1 MQRRDFLGIAAGTLA
16 TATLTA
22 AMFDHSAVAAT
33 PAAATTE
40 ADDAAAFLKARRFM
54 RTSAGEIAYVER
66 GQGEAALFLHGFPL
80 NGYQWRGALAR
91 LSPYRRCIA
100 PDFLGLG
107 YTRVAQGQS
116 LAPDAQVRM
125 LAELLDKLGV
135 DRVDIVANDSGGQA
149 AQLFLATYPKR
160 VRTLLLTN
168 CDSQIECPPAALQ
181 PVIAL
186 AKDNQFAQQWLAP
199 WLADKTLA
207 RSPQGLGGQTFT
219 HASNPSDEAI
229 EVYLGPLVREAAR
242 TNAFAVALERNW
254 LDGIGPALKASRV
267 PTRIVWGT
275 GDPIFSEAG
284 AAHLDAAFGASRGV
298 RRVDGAKLF
307 FPEEFPDLI
316 AHEAR
321 RLWGV

>member
-1 MQRRDFLGIAAGTLA
+1 MQRREFLGIAAATLA
-16 TATLTA
+16 TAA
-22 AMFDHSAVAAT
+22 FDHGAIAAT
-33 PAAATTE
+33 MAASTD
-40 ADDAAAFLKARRFM
+40 ADDAVAFVRARRFV
-54 RTSAGEIAYVER
+54 RTSAGDIAVVER
-66 GQGEAALFLHGFPL
+66 GRGDAALFLHGFPL

-91 LSPYRRCIA
+91 LSPLRRCIA

-107 YTRVAQGQS
+107 YTRVADGQS
-116 LAPDAQVRM
+116 LGPDAQVRM
-125 LAELLDKLGV
+125 PAELLDALEV
-135 DRVDIVANDSGGQA
+135 DRVAVVANDSGGQA
-149 AQLFLATYPKR
+149 AQLFLATYPGR

-168 CDSQIECPPAALQ
+168 CDSQIECPPRALQ

-186 AKDNQFAQQWLAP
+186 AKENRFAQQWPPP
-199 WLADKTLA
+199 WLADKALA
-207 RSPQGLGGQTFT
+207 RSPQDLGGQTFT
-219 HASNPSDEAI
+219 HASNPSDDAI
-229 EVYLGPLVREAAR
+229 DVYLAPLVRDAVR

-254 LDGIGPALKASRV
+254 LDGIGPALKASRA

-316 AHEAR
+316 AEEAR
-321 RLWGV
+321 RLWGA